1 MRCTGP
7 TGKKIEEITSEDFD
21 RVQSV
26 NVKGTFNVTKY
37 SILHMKKANYG
48 RILLIASIAGKEGNA
63 VSRGA

>member
-1 MRCTGP
+1 
-7 TGKKIEEITSEDFD
+7 
-21 RVQSV
+21 VQSV

-63 VSRGA
+63 VGSLFDLMIVPQINVHFSY